1 MHAAILRAVVFFL
14 FSSAVW
20 GLLPL
25 LVRQELRLGP
35 QAFGVLLGCMGAGAV
50 GAGFLLPALRGRLD
64 RGQTVLAG
72 SLLGAAAMAVLGLIH
87 HWAAAAIAMLLYGVA
102 WIAAASTLQAAAQMA
117 APAWVRARAMG
128 IYQMSFFGAMALG
141 AALAGVL
148 AARLGVPMTLCL
160 FAAAAL
166 AAALLVRNWTL
177 DGQARTAGPV
187 LPPVRPEPA
196 AAELGDLL
204 REDGHRV
211 LEAVRYHIR
220 PEDRGRFLAVMEEVR
235 RVRLRGG
242 AMSWRLY
249 EDVAHPER
257 WVELWAIESWEEHLR
272 EAGRLTEDDL
282 ASLSRARAFH
292 AGEAPPEAARYV
304 NVPV

>member
-1 MHAAILRAVVFFL
+1 ML
-14 FSSAVW
+14 F
-20 GLLPL
+20 
-25 LVRQELRLGP
+25 
-35 QAFGVLLGCMGAGAV
+35 
-50 GAGFLLPALRGRLD
+50 
-64 RGQTVLAG
+64 
-72 SLLGAAAMAVLGLIH
+72 
-87 HWAAAAIAMLLYGVA
+87 YGVA
-102 WIAAASTLQAAAQMA
+102 WISAASSLQAAAQMA

-141 AALAGVL
+141 SAMAGVL
-148 AARLGVPMTLCL
+148 AARLGVPATLLL
-160 FAAAAL
+160 FAGCASIGAVA
-166 AAALLVRNWTL
+166 VRGWGL
-177 DGQARTAGPV
+177 DDQARTAGPV